1 MRGGAVAMK
10 IARGMVVLK
19 GWLVIL
25 AGGWQ
30 GHADISEYIFDGI
43 FK

>member
-1 MRGGAVAMK
+1 MAMRGGSVEDHF
-10 IARGMVVLK
+10 
-19 GWLVIL
+19 